1 MYIAVA
7 EGSAQS
13 PSVYSNLLYST
24 MSNGSINFTFTPTQ
38 PSVELSMNLFYIS
51 TPFAPLPYMSFTLD
65 SVSYTQQTGTSS
77 NTQLVQISN
86 KLKGG
91 YRFGYNGQEKVDEIA
106 GAGNHTTA
114 EFWEYDTRLGRRWN
128 RDPVVKPWE
137 SSYACFANNPIWY
150 SDVNGDDGTKTGSGN
165 GYMTGDLNNVVV
177 RSSKLD
183 PDKKDDKDDKED
195 DGKKSSGG
203 GGGGAAAGGGPNSKN
218 SVGGDQL
225 KKYSP
230 LLQAQGFGI
239 ADNGGGNGGEG
250 GNRGGAQGGSS
261 VIGYPGINIYEGN
274 GMSGGITTPP
284 FGIFIEQGAGTDL
297 KQHEY
302 GHYIQYQK
310 MGALNY
316 YINIALPSL
325 YNAAENSFER
335 AMFGKLILSVPHSH
349 YKTETDAN
357 RNALEFF
364 GNSID
369 KSFNRR
375 FPPNT
380 KMTPFTWSQRLGLYY
395 MMLNPTIKL

>member
-1 MYIAVA
+1 
-7 EGSAQS
+7 
-13 PSVYSNLLYST
+13 
-24 MSNGSINFTFTPTQ
+24 
-38 PSVELSMNLFYIS
+38 
-51 TPFAPLPYMSFTLD
+51 
-65 SVSYTQQTGTSS
+65 
-77 NTQLVQISN
+77 
-86 KLKGG
+86 
-91 YRFGYNGQEKVDEIA
+91 
-106 GAGNHTTA
+106 
-114 EFWEYDTRLGRRWN
+114 
-128 RDPVVKPWE
+128 VKPWE
-137 SSYACFANNPIWY
+137 SSYACFANNPIWF
-150 SDVNGDDGTKTGSGN
+150 SDVNGDDGTPSG
-165 GYMTGDLNNVVV
+165 GEPMMSCSSSGVVV
-177 RSSKLD
+177 KSSKLN
-183 PDKKDDKDDKED
+183 PDKKDDEED
-195 DGKKSSGG
+195 EDGKKSSGG
-203 GGGGAAAGGGPNSKN
+203 GGGGGGSGGAGAGPNNKN
-218 SVGGDQL
+218 SAGADQL

-239 ADNGGGNGGEG
+239 SDNGGGSGGGVG
-250 GNRGGAQGGSS
+250 GNKGGAQGGSS